1 MVRESLLVGFF
12 VCALPLACG
21 GETLRRQR
29 DRDVSGA
36 AGDDDGGG
44 QGGSA
49 GLSAGRAGAA
59 GRAGSASGGAAGSSG
74 GGASGSGGAGNA
86 AGTTSPAGSGEGGEG
101 ATSGSGGNAGSGGS
115 AGSGGNAG
123 SGGLGF
129 VNPVPAPGSL
139 HDLASG
145 DTLNSTP
152 PVLLRF
158 EDGLLIAGY
167 TSDPALAGV
176 AFATD
181 QVAETF
187 VARLDHTGDRL
198 WSKPLPGSG
207 VPIAMKLDPEG
218 NIVIVAAYL
227 PDRTQP
233 ISSSFSTDDLYL
245 AKLRPNGDT
254 IYARDIPYDSGV
266 VPYGLVVD
274 AEGASYVCGGYF
286 SPDSS
291 GRILTFL
298 AKYDPDGD
306 EVWVKKIPHT
316 GTWASADGIALLAN
330 GDVAIT
336 GGFNGTIDFGGGALS
351 TLAVSGTSMGSNGF
365 IARFTP
371 GGEHVEST
379 RFGGTLYDSG
389 KDLVALSDGDLLVS
403 GSMSGISEI
412 GGKTADGAEGSP
424 FVARLD
430 PEGAARFVA
439 IAHTSG
445 TPYALV
451 ADPDEQTFHL
461 TGWFGQNYFLWEF
474 GADGE
479 VGRGAGVNGSLIWSH
494 DIAVDSLGSLWV
506 SGGFQYAVD
515 FGNGISLT
523 AADKGVFLVRL
534 ERETR

>member
-1 MVRESLLVGFF
+1 MVRESLFVGFL

-21 GETLRRQR
+21 ESSRRQG

-36 AGDDDGGG
+36 GGDDDGGG
-44 QGGSA
+44 KGGSA

-74 GGASGSGGAGNA
+74 GGASASGGAGNA
-86 AGTTSPAGSGEGGEG
+86 AGMTSAAGSGEGGEG
-101 ATSGSGGNAGSGGS
+101 ATSESGGS
-115 AGSGGNAG
+115 AGSAGGAG
-123 SGGLGF
+123 RSGSGGGLGF
-129 VNPVPAPGSL
+129 VDPAPAPGSL
-139 HDLASG
+139 HDLPTG

-152 PVLLRF
+152 PILLRF

-167 TSDPALAGV
+167 TSDPALAGLE

-181 QVAETF
+181 QVAESF
-187 VARLDHTGDRL
+187 VARLDRTGERL

-227 PDRTQP
+227 PDRTRA
-233 ISSSFSTDDLYL
+233 INSSFSTNDLYL
-245 AKLRPNGDT
+245 AKLRPNGDMV
-254 IYARDIPYDSGV
+254 YARDIPYDDGV

-274 AEGASYVCGGYF
+274 AEGASYVCGGF
-286 SPDSS
+286 IISDGTGS
-291 GRILTFL
+291 IFTFL

-306 EVWVKKIPHT
+306 EVWVKKIAHT

-330 GDVAIT
+330 GDIAIT
-336 GGFNGTIDFGGGALS
+336 GGFNGTIDFGGGELT
-351 TLAVSGTSMGSNGF
+351 TLAMSESSSPGSNGF

-371 GGEHVEST
+371 EGEHVEST
-379 RFGGTLYDSG
+379 RFGGTVYDSG

-403 GSMSGISEI
+403 GSMIGISEI
-412 GGKTADGAEGSP
+412 GGKMADGAEGSP

-430 PEGAARFVA
+430 PEGAARWVA

-445 TPYALV
+445 APYGLV

-461 TGWFGQNYFLWEF
+461 TGWFGQNTFLYEF
-474 GADGE
+474 GPNGE
-479 VGRGAGVNGSLIWSH
+479 VGRGFSVNGSLIWSN
-494 DIAVDSLGSLWV
+494 DIAVDSAGSLWV
-506 SGGFQYAVD
+506 SGGFQYTIE
-515 FGNGISLT
+515 FENGISLT
-523 AADKGVFLVRL
+523 APDKGVFLVRL